1 MELDDA
7 YDPALLTPTWEGW
20 TFAGWKDD
28 KGNPMD
34 KDSVAHDKVF
44 YADWVDD
51 IAPEV
56 DFIST
61 NNVAETQTVTMNM
74 SDKGSGIAEVYFGLQ
89 NPEETEVV
97 FTPCTSA
104 QSNQTVAEPG
114 TYYMAC
120 KDASGNMTCI
130 SADFFK
136 ITLDYG
142 DATCPVRYIVGL
154 EGNTVTL
161 PNPEKLGYTF
171 EGWEQTE

>member
-1 MELDDA
+1 M
-7 YDPALLTPTWEGW
+7 
-20 TFAGWKDD
+20 
-28 KGNPMD
+28 
-34 KDSVAHDKVF
+34 
-44 YADWVDD
+44 
-51 IAPEV
+51 
-56 DFIST
+56 
-61 NNVAETQTVTMNM
+61 
-74 SDKGSGIAEVYFGLQ
+74 Q

-104 QSNQTVAEPG
+104 QSDQTVAEPG

-130 SADFFK
+130 SAEFFK

>member
-1 MELDDA
+1 
-7 YDPALLTPTWEGW
+7 
-20 TFAGWKDD
+20 
-28 KGNPMD
+28 MD
-34 KDSVAHDKVF
+34 KDSVARDKIF
-44 YADWVDD
+44 YADWIDD
-51 IAPEV
+51 IAPEL
-56 DFIST
+56 DFTST

-104 QSNQTVAEPG
+104 QSDQAVAEPG

-130 SADFFK
+130 SAEFFK

-142 DATCPVRYIVGL
+142 DATLSG
-154 EGNTVTL
+154 TL
-161 PNPEKLGYTF
+161 HRRTGRKHRDTSNPEKLGYTF
-171 EGWEQTE
+171 EDGSRQNNVSKRKKSRISGSQ

>member
-44 YADWVDD
+44 YADWIDD
-51 IAPEV
+51 IAPELG
-56 DFIST
+56 FTST

-74 SDKGSGIAEVYFGLQ
+74 SDKGSGIAEVYFGSQ

-104 QSNQTVAEPG
+104 QSDQTVAEPG

>member
-1 MELDDA
+1 
-7 YDPALLTPTWEGW
+7 
-20 TFAGWKDD
+20 
-28 KGNPMD
+28 
-34 KDSVAHDKVF
+34 
-44 YADWVDD
+44 
-51 IAPEV
+51 
-56 DFIST
+56 
-61 NNVAETQTVTMNM
+61 MNM

-104 QSNQTVAEPG
+104 QSDQTVAEPG

>member
-1 MELDDA
+1 MVAFLA
-7 YDPALLTPTWEGW
+7 
-20 TFAGWKDD
+20 WKDD

-34 KDSVAHDKVF
+34 KDSVAQDKIF
-44 YADWVDD
+44 YADWIDD
-51 IAPEV
+51 IAPEL
-56 DFIST
+56 DFTST
-61 NNVAETQTVTMNM
+61 NNVAETQTVAMNM
-74 SDKGSGIAEVYFGLQ
+74 SDKGSGITEIYFGLQ

-104 QSNQTVAEPG
+104 QSNQTVVEPG

-120 KDASGNMTCI
+120 KDTSGNMTCI

-161 PNPEKLGYTF
+161 PNPEKLGYTC